1 MNIIK
6 KNIKHFENFLDYIKE
21 HILCIIV
28 IIIIFIISFAI
39 LKLLPKSMPK
49 EVQSQEIYIFGI
61 SLSNVG
67 GWFTGVG
74 LVITAFWSM
83 YQYTKN
89 VARKQQ
95 EKAALI
101 AKEFNNGLLLKCGIV
116 TMVYKK
122 SKLYTILNSHQEYNN
137 FKNFTISELQ
147 KIYDHNLPSIYRD
160 LEKKE
165 NLDNIY
171 YEILDKRLNHQNL
184 KTESKNEEKN
194 KNTTSSNN
202 NLKYSYE
209 EIEKLFVFDNKN
221 LPFRFATLVDD
232 VLNELEYLCMDI
244 SSQAAGSKYIYQS
257 LHQIF
262 FTTIKVLSIEI
273 CLRNDGKYADKYY
286 TNIIHVYN
294 EWTNIYK
301 RDLKKENARKQK
313 ANKLQE
319 RIIKLLNPK
328 IKTV

>member
-1 MNIIK
+1 MNFIK
-6 KNIKHFENFLDYIKE
+6 KNVEHFENFLDYIKE
-21 HILCIIV
+21 HLLCIFIV
-28 IIIIFIISFAI
+28 IIIFIISFAI
-39 LKLLPKSMPK
+39 LKLFPNSSPQ
-49 EVQSQEIYIFGI
+49 EVQSQEIYILGI
-61 SLSNVG
+61 SLNNLSI
-67 GWFTGVG
+67 WFTAIG
-74 LVITAFWSM
+74 LIITAFWSM

-89 VARKQQ
+89 IARKQQ

-122 SKLYTILNSHQEYNN
+122 SNLYAILNSHEEYNN
-137 FKNFTISELQ
+137 FKNFTVSELQ
-147 KIYDHNLPSIYRD
+147 KIYNHNLPSVYKE

-171 YEILDKRLNHQNL
+171 YEILDKRLHQNV
-184 KTESKNEEKN
+184 SK
-194 KNTTSSNN
+194 SNS
-202 NLKYSYE
+202 KYSND
-209 EIEKLFVFDNKN
+209 EIERLLIFDNRN
-221 LPFRFATLVDD
+221 LPFRFKILVDD

-301 RDLKKENARKQK
+301 RDLKKENTRKTK

-319 RIIKLLNPK
+319 KIIKLLNPK